1 MVKRQ
6 SMILQTAILS
16 GANFF
21 VRILGFVMRIWLSR
35 TLGAEAMGI
44 MELASSAH
52 MLWIAPVTSGLPM
65 AVSRHTARAQAS
77 NNPLRM
83 RETLV
88 AGRRLANI
96 ISWSMLP
103 LLLVLSPFLA
113 HLLGDTRTLPAL
125 LFFLPCL
132 PILGLSAVYNGYF
145 YGASNTLPPA
155 LSELA
160 EQVVRFALCA
170 AALTLLPPMRAAY
183 AAAVPA
189 AATAVGEG
197 MGLLLVA
204 VILRSIQK
212 PEKTAVPKGL
222 MKSLWRLSL
231 PMTVMR
237 VCNTMMRT
245 VNAVLIPARLRMS
258 GLLAAEATARFGMI
272 YGMAM
277 PLVMLP
283 AVVTGALAMVA
294 APAFAARENNPAA
307 MRRLLIRVLMPTLLL
322 SVLAMAVLWFGAP
335 VFAKQLY
342 RQAEL
347 EPLLRILSPCVLFM
361 GVQQVMGGI
370 LAGLGQQRRALYASL
385 SGSIVTVVLTY
396 FLAALPALRLTGVA
410 LAMQAGQMLTLAMN
424 LRYLLLASSRT
435 AQRSRDASAAQA

>member
-6 SMILQTAILS
+6 SLFAQTAVLS

-35 TLGAEAMGI
+35 TLGAEAMGV

-77 NNPLRM
+77 NDPLRM
-83 RETLV
+83 RQTLV
-88 AGRRLANI
+88 AGRRLAAI
-96 ISWSMLP
+96 ISWIMLP
-103 LLLVLSPFLA
+103 VLLLLA
-113 HLLGDTRTLPAL
+113 PVIARLLGDARTLPAL
-125 LFFLPCL
+125 LFYIPCL

-145 YGASNTLPPA
+145 YGAGNTLPPA
-155 LSELA
+155 LSEFT
-160 EQVVRFALCA
+160 EQVIRFGLCV
-170 AALTLLPPMRAAY
+170 AALTLLPQMRAAY

-197 MGLLLVA
+197 MGLLLVVVA
-204 VILRSIQK
+204 LRTVHA
-212 PEKTAVPKGL
+212 PEKVAMPKGL

-237 VCNTMMRT
+237 VSNTLMRT
-245 VNAVLIPARLRMS
+245 VNAILIPARLRVS
-258 GLLAAEATARFGMI
+258 GLMAAEATARFGMI
-272 YGMAM
+272 HGMAM

-307 MRRLLIRVLMPTLLL
+307 MRRLLIRVMVPTLLL
-322 SVLAMAVLWFGAP
+322 SILAMGVIWFGAP
-335 VFAKQLY
+335 LFAQRLY

-347 EPLLRILSPCVLFM
+347 ESLLRVLCPCVLLM
-361 GVQQVMGGI
+361 GIQQVFGGI

-385 SGSIVTVVLTY
+385 AGAIVTVVLNY
-396 FLAALPALRLTGVA
+396 FLAALPSLRLTGVA
-410 LAMQAGQMLTLAMN
+410 IAMQAGQVLTLAMN
-424 LRYLLLASSRT
+424 LRYLLLASSRA
-435 AQRSRDASAAQA
+435 AQRAQEARSQQA